1 MKQIKL
7 SLQRL
12 SLLAK
17 KQKDYMLAEQS
28 VSSYNVK
35 GNTSVKIR
43 CLMPT
48 TKTWVKNL
56 LQIKLYLQV
65 FAKGTV

>member
-1 MKQIKL
+1 
-7 SLQRL
+7 
-12 SLLAK
+12 
-17 KQKDYMLAEQS
+17 MLAEQS

-35 GNTSVKIR
+35 GNTSAKIR

-48 TKTWVKNL
+48 ARTWVKNL